1 MVSFTLAG
9 KIYDILQKYENK
21 QDRIEKLESLFNE
34 YDHSSMAYIVAD
46 LTAKLAEL
54 PAPEL
59 MFQFVVKVQAP
70 SYAANI
76 MSVNIKKFRKE
87 SEFIILVKRLYEILH
102 EDMRDFDI
110 YRHTGINNHYPT
122 AVKHLNERWGL
133 ISQYSEICR
142 SDMALKGEA
151 YYGVRLTKDQ
161 SIWKKGP
168 ATFEY
173 TYTDRPHTSSWLRPL
188 IVM

>member
-9 KIYDILQKYENK
+9 KIYDILQKYEDK
-21 QDRIEKLESLFNE
+21 QDRIEKLEALFNE
-34 YDHSSMAYIVAD
+34 YDHASMAYVLAS

-54 PAPEL
+54 PVPEL

-70 SYAANI
+70 SYEVNI
-76 MSVNIKKFRKE
+76 LSVNIKEFRKE
-87 SEFIILVKRLYEILH
+87 SEFIILVKRVYEILH

-110 YRHTGINNHYPT
+110 YQHTGINNSYPT
-122 AVKHLNERWGL
+122 AVKHINERWGL
-133 ISQYSEICR
+133 ISQYSELSR
-142 SDMALKGEA
+142 STMTSKGES

-173 TYTDRPHTSSWLRPL
+173 TYSDRPHTSSWLRPL